1 MGYARMRRDP
11 ACRVGRRTEV
21 SEGATPRPGRPAFIV
36 AIGLSAFLLFTLELL
51 TGRMVLPVFGG
62 SPAVWTTALCF
73 FAGMV
78 FLGYGYAHL
87 VATRLSQRAGGIV
100 HLVLAGVTL
109 LVTTFVPANLAAL
122 RFPGMPAALNVV
134 LVLAA
139 IAGAPVFLL
148 STTTPLLSSWFSK
161 RGGDPWWLYA
171 VSNGA
176 SLAGLLAYPLLIE
189 PTVPLSGQR
198 VLVLVGLVVL
208 AGVLVVVVAG
218 GRREGAVAQAVA
230 ETPDGREPRPAR
242 RRQLLWLFAACI
254 PAGLLSATTTHL
266 ATDHTSTPLLW
277 IGPLAIYLASFVV
290 AFSASGRR
298 ALPVFDRLVPAA
310 ATLMWVP
317 YIARVGWNVLVLVP
331 LLLCSFGVLAVAI
344 HGRLALD
351 RPGAEHLTRFY
362 LLVSA
367 GGLVATA
374 LVALVAPVV
383 FNDVYE
389 YPALLLAGL
398 VALALLP
405 AHAVRGGVARVPG
418 AALRDAGRRLAPYVA
433 VALVLVAVSAAQSGP
448 SVALFVAVV
457 VFVGA
462 QVILAGRSA
471 WSLAA
476 GTLIAILLLTVLY
489 APSRLTRV
497 RTFFGVTEVRSVLN
511 GTAHSEIHGTTLHGL
526 QFLDAR
532 RRQPTSYFVE
542 SGPLGDVFRDLRR
555 RTPTGASIGVV
566 GLGVGTVAAYER
578 PSDAM
583 TYFEIDQAIVD
594 LARDT
599 RYFTYLRD
607 APNPP
612 GIILGD
618 GRLSLA
624 ATPAR
629 SFDLLVLDAFSSD
642 AVPAHMLT
650 REAMRTYLRDM
661 RPHGLIVFQLTNRH
675 FDLGPAVASTA
686 KSIGLAARTR
696 EFTPGQEDTKRLA
709 AQSSRWVVVGAPQD
723 VARLDA
729 AGWSDPPAGPALTD
743 DFSDVMWLLRSR

>member
-1 MGYARMRRDP
+1 MTD
-11 ACRVGRRTEV
+11 GRTQQ
-21 SEGATPRPGRPAFIV
+21 PGRPAFVV
-36 AIGLSAFLLFTLELL
+36 AIGLSAFLLFSLELL
-51 TGRMVLPVFGG
+51 AGRMVLPVFGG

-109 LVTTFVPANLAAL
+109 IATVLGPMDLGAL
-122 RFPGMPAALNVV
+122 RFANMPAAVNVL

-176 SLAGLLAYPLLIE
+176 SLAGLLAYPLVIE

-198 VLVLVGLVVL
+198 VLVIGALVVL
-208 AGVLVVVVAG
+208 AGALAVVVAG
-218 GRREGAVAQAVA
+218 GRRECSVDGAEEDAVA
-230 ETPDGREPRPAR
+230 EAPEAAEPRPAR
-242 RRQLLWLFAACI
+242 RRQVLWLLAASV

-290 AFSASGRR
+290 AFSARGRR

-310 ATLMWVP
+310 ATLMWVL

-351 RPGAEHLTRFY
+351 RPGAAHLTRFY

-374 LVALVAPVV
+374 FVALVAPVV

-389 YPALLLAGL
+389 YPVLLLAGL
-398 VALALLP
+398 VTLALLP
-405 AHAVRGGVARVPG
+405 AAGAGDAARVPG
-418 AALRDAGRRLAPYVA
+418 ASLHDAGRRLAPYAAVA
-433 VALVLVAVSAAQSGP
+433 VALVAVSAAQSGWR
-448 SVALFVAVV
+448 VALFVAVV
-457 VFVGA
+457 LFVGA
-462 QVILAGRSA
+462 QVIIVGRSA
-471 WSLAA
+471 WSLVA
-476 GTLIAILLLTVLY
+476 GTLVAIVVLTVLY

-497 RTFFGVTEVRSVLN
+497 RTFFGVTEVRSSLA

-532 RRQPTSYFVE
+532 RHEPTSYFVE
-542 SGPLGDVFRDLRR
+542 SGPLGDVFRDLRG
-555 RTPTGASIGVV
+555 RTPAGASIGVV
-566 GLGVGTVAAYER
+566 GLGVGTVAAYGW

-612 GIILGD
+612 GIVLGD

-650 REAMRTYLRDM
+650 REAMRAYVRDM

-696 EFTPGQEDTKRLA
+696 EYTPGANETKRLA
-709 AQSSRWVVVGAPQD
+709 AQSSRWVVVGRPED
-723 VARLDA
+723 VARLDG
-729 AGWSDPPAGPALTD
+729 AGWTDPPAGPVLTD